1 MSEAEN
7 AEDCESENETQS
19 AESRHWLT
27 NDGLAYLLNL
37 SLIGIVAASAAG
49 YTVELSGTL
58 LTVYATSIALANLW
72 AFGSQAA
79 SKLGDMLGSGQ

>member
-1 MSEAEN
+1 MSEGDTE
-7 AEDCESENETQS
+7 EQGETESVD
-19 AESRHWLT
+19 SRHWLT
-27 NDGLAYLLNL
+27 NDGLAYILNL

-58 LTVYATSIALANLW
+58 LTVYATSIALANLR

-79 SKLGDMLGSGQ
+79 SKLGDMLGGSP

>member
-1 MSEAEN
+1 MSEDEQQAESN
-7 AEDCESENETQS
+7 EDGETQS

-27 NDGLAYLLNL
+27 NDGLAYILNL
-37 SLIGIVAASAAG
+37 SLIAIVAASAAG

-58 LTVYATSIALANLW
+58 LSVYAASIALANLW

-79 SKLGDMLGSGQ
+79 SKLGDMLGGG